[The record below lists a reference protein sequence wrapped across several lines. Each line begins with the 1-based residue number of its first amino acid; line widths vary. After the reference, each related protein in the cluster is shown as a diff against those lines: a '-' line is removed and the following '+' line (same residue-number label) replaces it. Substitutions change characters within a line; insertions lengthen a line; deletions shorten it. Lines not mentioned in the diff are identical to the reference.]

1 MKASNSALIASIIAL
16 VSFLTI
22 GITFLI
28 NAVTNNSKVVPVL
41 TYIWIALIVIV
52 ILCGILVIIQTVRE
66 KRQNQPETSNVSPVS
81 KDIATRFVL
90 GEGPVTV
97 EVPDAESAIKVLQ
110 AVFHGESSLKVEP
123 GLTIEVKKAE
133 DRQPAN
139 VPDAETAAKYLQLI
153 ERLGPE
159 KLLSIF
165 NEQEIQDLESWKQRQ
180 KASKVPETEEPE
192 K

>member
-66 KRQNQPETSNVSPVS
+66 KIISESR
-81 KDIATRFVL
+81 TRA
-90 GEGPVTV
+90 
-97 EVPDAESAIKVLQ
+97 D
-110 AVFHGESSLKVEP
+110 
-123 GLTIEVKKAE
+123 
-133 DRQPAN
+133 D
-139 VPDAETAAKYLQLI
+139 
-153 ERLGPE
+153 
-159 KLLSIF
+159 
-165 NEQEIQDLESWKQRQ
+165 
-180 KASKVPETEEPE
+180 
-192 K
+192 